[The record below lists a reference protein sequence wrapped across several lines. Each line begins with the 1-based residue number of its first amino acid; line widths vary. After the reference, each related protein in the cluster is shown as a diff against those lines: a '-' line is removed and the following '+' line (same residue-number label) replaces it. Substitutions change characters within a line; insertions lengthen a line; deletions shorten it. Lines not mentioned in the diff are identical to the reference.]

1 MYISVRTFCSYD
13 VRLLHG
19 ERMSTLVVV
28 ISSMTSNLASS
39 SDLGDMDKPA
49 CADTLGISK
58 YAG

>member
-28 ISSMTSNLASS
+28 ISSMTSNLAS
-39 SDLGDMDKPA
+39 DLGDTDKPA